1 MVNII
6 TLLMIFRKA
15 QNTEEAISMLCS
27 NVNELLLVYLS
38 I

>member
-6 TLLMIFRKA
+6 ILLMIFRKV
-15 QNTEEAISMLCS
+15 QNTEEVISVLCS
-27 NVNELLLVYLS
+27 NLNELLLVYLS